1 MFRTVLLLALAIAP
15 MAAAHD
21 LWIER
26 EGDAH
31 RLMYGHERSGH
42 AGERELEY
50 RPEIVRQARCFD
62 VAGNER
68 PARASDSY
76 PVVLRGDC
84 AASWFWLDSG
94 YWSKTPYGTK
104 NLPRHQAGTTLDS
117 WRSAE
122 GIKRLDRWSTALAR
136 PLTTELELTP
146 LRDPL
151 ALRPGD
157 KLRLRVWLRGRPA
170 AGVTVAYFGSPRG
183 VTDADGYVNVTL
195 RQPGFQLIQASVER
209 PIDDLGAE
217 REILASSLQFQLP

>member
-1 MFRTVLLLALAIAP
+1 MVRTLLLLALVIAP

-26 EGDAH
+26 AGDAH

-42 AGERELEY
+42 AGERMLEY

-62 VAGNER
+62 GAGKDM
-68 PARASDSY
+68 PARTSQTY

-84 AASWFWLDSG
+84 AASWFWVESG

-122 GIKRLDRWSTALAR
+122 GIKRLDRWSPALSR
-136 PLTTELELTP
+136 PLTAELELVP

-151 ALRPGD
+151 MLRPGD
-157 KLRLRVWLRGRPA
+157 KLRLRTWLGGRPA
-170 AGVTVAYFGSPRG
+170 AGVTVAYFGAPRG
-183 VTDADGYVNVTL
+183 VTDADGHVNVTL
-195 RQPGFQLIQASVER
+195 RQPGFQLIQASIER
-209 PIDDLGAE
+209 PIDDQGAA
-217 REILASSLQFQLP
+217 REILASSLQFELP